1 MDVIEQEAGN
11 VTIVEPRGRIDSV
24 TAKEFGDRLA
34 SLLSVGRHRL
44 VIDLKSISYI
54 SSAGFRQLLIANK
67 STQEKNGKLALCG
80 IVGEVK
86 RLFEIGAFDDLF
98 SICAT
103 REDGIASVQ

>member
-1 MDVIEQEAGN
+1 
-11 VTIVEPRGRIDSV
+11 
-24 TAKEFGDRLA
+24 
-34 SLLSVGRHRL
+34 
-44 VIDLKSISYI
+44 
-54 SSAGFRQLLIANK
+54 LLIANK

>member
-1 MDVIEQEAGN
+1 MDVIEQAAGS
-11 VTIVEPRGRIDSV
+11 VTVVEPRGRIDSV
-24 TAKEFGDRLA
+24 TAKEFGERLA
-34 SLLSVGRHRL
+34 KLLGAGRHRL

-54 SSAGFRQLLIANK
+54 SSAGFRQLLIVNR

-80 IVGEVK
+80 VAGEVK
-86 RLFEIGAFDDLF
+86 RLFDIGAFGDLF